1 MFEGDDA
8 QGIDSVFVLGN
19 GPSRKNIDIS
29 KLDGTVI
36 GCNACYRDF
45 TPDVICAI
53 DAGIMSD
60 IIDSGYDGQCYFTH
74 NSWNLLH
81 RSAYDSLKNGTE
93 HETYRRFD
101 SEYFVYI
108 SGLDS
113 EVTKTQ
119 SYIIWVPKE
128 MKDKI
133 KNIGEEVLGWS
144 TGTSALHI
152 ACRDFTCPDYEK
164 VYLLGFDH
172 KEDKYDNLY
181 ADTKHYFSKD
191 SKISDGY
198 IHENGTKTVRQGNEN
213 TKGWIDVH
221 KSWTDQ
227 LYKVIEKHPA
237 LQFIWVNYCGDDFP
251 KLPNLFSKDEKE
263 LWQA

>member
-1 MFEGDDA
+1 MYEGADA

-19 GPSRKNIDIS
+19 GPSRKNIDPL

-45 TPDVICAI
+45 TPDVICAT

-74 NSWNLLH
+74 NSWNLLPEE
-81 RSAYDSLKNGTE
+81 AYDSLKNGTE

-108 SGLDS
+108 SGTDNKVL
-113 EVTKTQ
+113 KAQ
-119 SYIIWVPKE
+119 SYIIWIPKVME
-128 MKDKI
+128 NKI
-133 KNIGEEVLGWS
+133 KNIGEEVLEWS

-152 ACRDFTCPDYEK
+152 ACRDFTCNDYEK

-172 KEDKYDNLY
+172 NNNYYDNIY
-181 ADTKHYFSKD
+181 TDTEHYFSKD
-191 SKISDGY
+191 SKRVDGWKAAY
-198 IHENGTKTVRQGNEN
+198 NNWDKQIF
-213 TKGWIDVH
+213 
-221 KSWTDQ
+221 
-227 LYKVIEKHPA
+227 KVI
-237 LQFIWVNYCGDDFP
+237 
-251 KLPNLFSKDEKE
+251 
-263 LWQA
+263 

>member
-1 MFEGDDA
+1 MYEGADA

-45 TPDVICAI
+45 TPDVICAT
-53 DAGIMSD
+53 DAGIMGD
-60 IIDSGYDGQCYFTH
+60 IIESGYDGQCYFTH
-74 NSWNLLH
+74 NSWNLLPEE
-81 RSAYDSLKNGTE
+81 AYDSLANGTE
-93 HETYRRFD
+93 HTTYRRFD

-108 SGLDS
+108 SGLAANCI
-113 EVTKTQ
+113 ETK
-119 SYIIWVPKE
+119 SYIIWVPKGME
-128 MKDKI
+128 NKI
-133 KNIGEEVLGWS
+133 KNIGEEVLEWS

-152 ACRDFTCPDYEK
+152 ACRDFTCNDYEK

-172 KEDKYDNLY
+172 NKDEYDNLY
-181 ADTKHYFSKD
+181 ADTNHYFSKD
-191 SKISDGY
+191 SKRVDGWKAEY
-198 IHENGTKTVRQGNEN
+198 NNWDKQIF
-213 TKGWIDVH
+213 
-221 KSWTDQ
+221 
-227 LYKVIEKHPA
+227 KVIEEHPA
-237 LQFIWVNYCGDDFP
+237 LQFIWVNYRGDDFP

>member
-1 MFEGDDA
+1 MYEGDDA

-45 TPDVICAI
+45 TPDVICAT

-60 IIDSGYDGQCYFTH
+60 IIESGYDGQCYFTH
-74 NSWNLLH
+74 NSWNLLPEE
-81 RSAYDSLKNGTE
+81 AYDPLANGTE
-93 HETYRRFD
+93 HTTYRRFD

-108 SGLDS
+108 SGLAANCIQ
-113 EVTKTQ
+113 TK
-119 SYIIWVPKE
+119 SYIIWVPKGME
-128 MKDKI
+128 NKI

-152 ACRDFTCPDYEK
+152 ACKDFTCNDYEK

-172 KEDKYDNLY
+172 HNNYYDNIY
-181 ADTKHYFSKD
+181 TDTEHYFSKD
-191 SKISDGY
+191 SKRVDGWKAEY
-198 IHENGTKTVRQGNEN
+198 NNWDKQIF
-213 TKGWIDVH
+213 
-221 KSWTDQ
+221 
-227 LYKVIEKHPA
+227 KVIEEHPA
-237 LQFIWVNYCGDDFP
+237 LQFIWINYRGDDFP
-251 KLPNLFSKDEKE
+251 KLPNLFSKDETE
-263 LWQA
+263 IWQA

>member
-1 MFEGDDA
+1 MYEGADA

-74 NSWNLLH
+74 NSWNLLPEE
-81 RSAYDSLKNGTE
+81 AYDSLANGTE
-93 HETYRRFD
+93 HATYRRFD

-108 SGLDS
+108 SGLAANCIQ
-113 EVTKTQ
+113 TK
-119 SYIIWVPKE
+119 SYIIWVPKGME
-128 MKDKI
+128 NKI

-152 ACRDFTCPDYEK
+152 ACRDFTCNDYEK

-172 KEDKYDNLY
+172 HNNYYDNIY
-181 ADTKHYFSKD
+181 TDTEHYFSKD
-191 SKISDGY
+191 SKRVDGWKAEY
-198 IHENGTKTVRQGNEN
+198 NNWDKQIF
-213 TKGWIDVH
+213 
-221 KSWTDQ
+221 
-227 LYKVIEKHPA
+227 KVIEEHPA
-237 LQFIWVNYCGDDFP
+237 LQFVWVNYRGDDFP
-251 KLPNLFSKDEKE
+251 KLPNLFSKDEKD
-263 LWQA
+263 LW

>member
-1 MFEGDDA
+1 MYEGPDA
-8 QGIDSVFVLGN
+8 QGIESVFVLGN

-74 NSWNLLH
+74 NSWNLLPEET
-81 RSAYDSLKNGTE
+81 YDSIKNGTE

-108 SGLDS
+108 SGLAANCI
-113 EVTKTQ
+113 ETK
-119 SYIIWVPKE
+119 SYIIWVPKVME
-128 MKDKI
+128 NKI

-152 ACRDFTCPDYEK
+152 ACRDFTCNDYEK

-172 KEDKYDNLY
+172 HNNYYDNIY
-181 ADTKHYFSKD
+181 ADTEHYFSKG
-191 SKISDGY
+191 SKADIGSWSRV
-198 IHENGTKTVRQGNEN
+198 E
-213 TKGWIDVH
+213 GWKAEYNNWDKQIF
-221 KSWTDQ
+221 
-227 LYKVIEKHPA
+227 KVIEEHPA
-237 LQFIWVNYCGDDFP
+237 LQFIWVNYRGDDFP

>member
-1 MFEGDDA
+1 MYEGADA

-45 TPDVICAI
+45 TPDVICAT

-60 IIDSGYDGQCYFTH
+60 IIESGYDGQCYFTH
-74 NSWNLLH
+74 NSWNLLPEAAIH
-81 RSAYDSLKNGTE
+81 SLKNGTE

-108 SGLDS
+108 SGLAANCI
-113 EVTKTQ
+113 ETK
-119 SYIIWVPKE
+119 SYIIWVPKGME
-128 MKDKI
+128 NKI
-133 KNIGEEVLGWS
+133 KNIGEEVYGWS

-152 ACRDFTCPDYEK
+152 ACRDFTCNDYEK

-172 KEDKYDNLY
+172 HNNYYDNIY
-181 ADTKHYFSKD
+181 TDTEHYFSKD
-191 SKISDGY
+191 SKRV
-198 IHENGTKTVRQGNEN
+198 E
-213 TKGWIDVH
+213 GWKAEYNNWDKQIF
-221 KSWTDQ
+221 
-227 LYKVIEKHPA
+227 KVIKEHPA
-237 LQFIWVNYCGDDFP
+237 LQFVWVNYRGDDFP
-251 KLPNLFSKDEKE
+251 KLPNLFSKDEKDI
-263 LWQA
+263 WQV

>member
-1 MFEGDDA
+1 MYEGPDA

-60 IIDSGYDGQCYFTH
+60 IIESGYDGQCYFTH
-74 NSWNLLH
+74 NSWNLLPEE
-81 RSAYDSLKNGTE
+81 AYDPLANGTE
-93 HETYRRFD
+93 HTTYRRFD

-108 SGLDS
+108 SGLAANCIQ
-113 EVTKTQ
+113 TK
-119 SYIIWVPKE
+119 SYIIWVPKGME
-128 MKDKI
+128 NKI
-133 KNIGEEVLGWS
+133 KNIGEEVLEWS

-152 ACRDFTCPDYEK
+152 ACRDFTCNDYEK

-172 KEDKYDNLY
+172 HNNYYDNIY
-181 ADTKHYFSKD
+181 TDTEHYFSKD
-191 SKISDGY
+191 SKRVDGWKAEY
-198 IHENGTKTVRQGNEN
+198 NNWDKQIF
-213 TKGWIDVH
+213 
-221 KSWTDQ
+221 
-227 LYKVIEKHPA
+227 KVIEEHPA
-237 LQFIWVNYCGDDFP
+237 LQFIWVNYRGDDFP
-251 KLPNLFSKDEKE
+251 KLPNLFSKDETE
-263 LWQA
+263 IWQA

>member
-1 MFEGDDA
+1 MYEGPDA

-60 IIDSGYDGQCYFTH
+60 IIESGYDGKCYFTH
-74 NSWNLLH
+74 DSWNMLPSEL
-81 RSAYDSLKNGTE
+81 YDSVKNGTE

-108 SGLDS
+108 SGLAANCIQ
-113 EVTKTQ
+113 TK
-119 SYIIWVPKE
+119 SYIIWVPKGME
-128 MKDKI
+128 NKI

-152 ACRDFTCPDYEK
+152 ACRDFTCNDYEK

-172 KEDKYDNLY
+172 HNNYYDNIY
-181 ADTKHYFSKD
+181 TDTEHYFSKD
-191 SKISDGY
+191 SKRVDGWKAEY
-198 IHENGTKTVRQGNEN
+198 NNWDKQIF
-213 TKGWIDVH
+213 
-221 KSWTDQ
+221 
-227 LYKVIEKHPA
+227 KVIEEHPA
-237 LQFIWVNYCGDDFP
+237 LQFIWVNYRGDDFP
-251 KLPNLFSKDEKE
+251 KLPNLFSKDEEE
-263 LWQA
+263 LWHH